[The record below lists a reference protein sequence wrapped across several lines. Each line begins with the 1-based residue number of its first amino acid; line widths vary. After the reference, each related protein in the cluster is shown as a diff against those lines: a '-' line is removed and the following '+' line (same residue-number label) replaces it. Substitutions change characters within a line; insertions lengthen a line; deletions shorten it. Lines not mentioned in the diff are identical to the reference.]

1 MRTLVKTTLIC
12 CLWASYAASTIVLA
26 QNSQPQ
32 QIATLFGGDT
42 SATMQVDILPES
54 KDNVLGR
61 KAGRTIPIAIMG
73 SPSLD
78 VITINPRTI
87 RLEGVGIL
95 LVGKSDK
102 SLCKEVDLNGDGH
115 LDLRCDVQT
124 TGFRVD
130 PGTYTIRFTAETHSK
145 TTLRGE
151 DQITIVEN

>member
-1 MRTLVKTTLIC
+1 MRTLIKFSLTC
-12 CLWASYAASTIVLA
+12 CLWASCAASTAALA
-26 QNSQPQ
+26 QVSQPQ
-32 QIATLFGGDT
+32 QIARLFGGDT

-54 KDNVLGR
+54 EDNVLGR
-61 KAGRTIPIAIMG
+61 RSGRTIPIAIMG
-73 SPSLD
+73 SSSLD

-102 SLCKEVDLNGDGH
+102 SLCKEIDLNADGH
-115 LDLRCDVQT
+115 LDLRCDVRT

-130 PGTYTIRFTAETHSK
+130 PGSYTIRFTAETHSK

-151 DQITIVEN
+151 DRITIVEN